1 MQLPSDSAMLLSVI
15 NMKLRDEYDSL
26 SSLCDD
32 LELSQE
38 EIEQKLAKIGYFYN
52 AEANKFE

>member
-15 NMKLRDEYDSL
+15 NMKLRDDYDSL

-52 AEANKFE
+52 SRANKFE

>member
-1 MQLPSDSAMLLSVI
+1 MLLSVI
-15 NMKLRDEYDSL
+15 NMKLRDDYDSL

-52 AEANKFE
+52 SRANKFE